1 MDTIMTIPLRDGNF
15 HAVYNGVPLT
25 TGMYALAIGN
35 NKVDI
40 FMGQNDSV
48 FVEWEMD
55 QTWGGPEIRGTR
67 LAENSRPMEYYY
79 EDRGMMKNKP
89 SLFSSALLEQWKG
102 DMNSIESF
110 KTVDNIRPSD
120 DFIAITKK
128 LATVS
133 YLKALDIE
141 YPNMHAMY
149 YPGDTLKYPASLD
162 PVFNT
167 LSYND
172 TSLYKYDSYIGLL
185 DSKLR
190 KDEKLKLI
198 DFDSAFLNAVVRTDK
213 DHRLKNRLL
222 YRSLKVMVTSNND
235 SIRRSHLFNT
245 YIPEEKDPVLAGK
258 LSTLLAL
265 QNSLVKGMPA
275 PEIEAISIAGKKMN
289 LADFKGR
296 YILVDVW
303 ATWCGPCK
311 TEVPFYERYAEM
323 YSGDKIAFVSLSVDQ
338 GRFVINWQY
347 EAQYKSKRV
356 VQLRS
361 ENPMEFMN
369 KYGISEIPRF
379 FLVDPEGKIAMISM
393 PRPSDP
399 LFEDYL
405 KQQVPGL

>member
-1 MDTIMTIPLRDGNF
+1 
-15 HAVYNGVPLT
+15 
-25 TGMYALAIGN
+25 
-35 NKVDI
+35 
-40 FMGQNDSV
+40 
-48 FVEWEMD
+48 
-55 QTWGGPEIRGTR
+55 
-67 LAENSRPMEYYY
+67 
-79 EDRGMMKNKP
+79 
-89 SLFSSALLEQWKG
+89 
-102 DMNSIESF
+102 
-110 KTVDNIRPSD
+110 
-120 DFIAITKK
+120 
-128 LATVS
+128 
-133 YLKALDIE
+133 
-141 YPNMHAMY
+141 MY